1 RGLEGVDQERARAFV
16 FCVIPTEV
24 EGPRISE
31 LRNGSQIFK
40 KWSEMVLCCWG
51 FHKNVSRETFL
62 VQENESRIVTW
73 RDGSLRSA
81 PSFTAVLKLTLGR
94 HQRRI
99 IGTDAR

>member
-1 RGLEGVDQERARAFV
+1 M
-16 FCVIPTEV
+16 P
-24 EGPRISE
+24 E

-81 PSFTAVLKLTLGR
+81 PVSGLFSKLTLGR

-99 IGTDAR
+99 IRADAR